1 MKRRELSPH
10 EKAAALELRRLW
22 DVQKGPLGL
31 TQERVAFQFGW
42 KQQSAVSQ
50 YLNGVIPLNL
60 EALVK
65 FSDLLRAPAEEIFP
79 DLARKLPRG
88 ATVESLG
95 ISLTS
100 DVVYVSKVTGAKL
113 AGGRGEIIHDFEEVD
128 KSHSFRREWMAQ
140 AGLSPDKCKL
150 WDVTGDS
157 MSPTLNHGD
166 SVMIHTA
173 EREVV
178 SGKVYAL
185 IAEDGMRV
193 KRLIRRADG
202 IVVMHSDNPMQHLYP
217 PEPILSETVAI
228 YGRVVWK
235 AGKL

>member
-1 MKRRELSPH
+1 MKRRELLPH
-10 EKAAALELRRLW
+10 ERAAAQELRRLW
-22 DVQKGPLGL
+22 DAHKASLGL

-65 FSDLLRAPAEEIFP
+65 FAELLRVPAEEIFP
-79 DLARKLPRG
+79 ALASKLPRG
-88 ATVESLG
+88 ATTESLG
-95 ISLTS
+95 LSQLS
-100 DVVYVSKVTGAKL
+100 ELVYVAKITGAKL
-113 AGGRGEIIHDFEEVD
+113 AGGRGEVIHDFEEVD
-128 KSHSFRREWMAQ
+128 KSHSFRREWMAHE
-140 AGLSPDKCKL
+140 GLSPDKCKL
-150 WDVTGDS
+150 WEVTGDS

-166 SVMIHTA
+166 TVMIHTA
-173 EREVV
+173 EREVT

-185 IAEDGMRV
+185 IADDGMRV

-202 IVVMHSDNPMQHLYP
+202 IVVMHSDNPMQHIYP
-217 PEPILSETVAI
+217 PEPILNEMVAI